1 MDVPQIGQRYRGVEG
16 RSGYLLRQAWH
27 AFRGA
32 IENALR
38 THGLTGAQY
47 AVLSV
52 LARDPGMSGADL
64 ARVCNTTPQA
74 MNGVLATLERAG
86 LIERHPH
93 PTHGRIRQVTLSSEG
108 ERRLDAAT
116 PAVRGLEDSIE
127 AGHAP
132 DQIAAVKAWLVAS
145 AQRLE
150 EITASRG
157 P

>member
-1 MDVPQIGQRYRGVEG
+1 MSAPQIGQRYRGIEG

-32 IENALR
+32 METALR
-38 THGLTGAQY
+38 DHGLTGAQY

-64 ARVCNTTPQA
+64 ARACNTTPQA
-74 MNGVLATLERAG
+74 MNGVLATLERDG
-86 LIERHPH
+86 LIERDPH
-93 PTHGRIRQVTLSSEG
+93 PTHGRILQVTLSSEG
-108 ERRLDAAT
+108 ERRLGAAT
-116 PAVRGLEDSIE
+116 PAVRNLEDSIE
-127 AGHAP
+127 AGLAP
-132 DQIAAVKAWLVAS
+132 DQLAAAKAWLVAS

-157 P
+157 R